1 MVTVFLCLKLKTTWK
16 SVVFTKKVGENS
28 RCFLGVFNKTIIPLL
43 LVGYEIILANS
54 ALRATLATTTSYPTR
69 TREVRRFLFIAKKH
83 FITGS
88 LQWYFPVSTW
98 RIFYRVEKK
107 KSLLVCEILRLW
119 NISLQG
125 SAVKLHFFSYSP
137 ILFSDLYYYDI
148 IL

>member
-107 KSLLVCEILRLW
+107 KKSFSMRDITFMKYFITGKRCKASFLFLLPDSVLRL
-119 NISLQG
+119 
-125 SAVKLHFFSYSP
+125 
-137 ILFSDLYYYDI
+137 ILL
-148 IL
+148 